1 MKCKNCGSILVKG
14 QVICSN
20 CDTINPKETDVN
32 DYSNYQ
38 KISYNKTNQNDIDDQ
53 IYNNDFEK
61 ENLNNDEEIN
71 NKNNKNYIIA
81 IFILIVVII
90 GLVFGSKYLVEYL
103 KNDGDSSK
111 ENEFLTKYKTIYQ
124 DINVRLS
131 LGQEAVCDNDC
142 SNIYDYDNNIYDL
155 IIYDKDTFY
164 EIHFTN
170 NNNMSLNM
178 DECISLT
185 DVTCENN
192 KITGKIYK

>member
-1 MKCKNCGSILVKG
+1 MKCKNCGAILVKG

-20 CDTINPKETDVN
+20 CDTINSNETDVN
-32 DYSNYQ
+32 DYSDYQ

-90 GLVFGSKYLVEYL
+90 GFVFGSKYLVEYL

-142 SNIYDYDNNIYDL
+142 SNIYDYDNNNYDL

-192 KITGKIYK
+192 KITGKVYK

>member
-14 QVICSN
+14 QIICSN
-20 CDTINPKETDVN
+20 CDAVNSVETGVN
-32 DYSNYQ
+32 DYNNYQ

-90 GLVFGSKYLVEYL
+90 GFVFGSKYLVEYL

-142 SNIYDYDNNIYDL
+142 SNIYDYDNNNYDL

>member
-14 QVICSN
+14 QIICSN
-20 CDTINPKETDVN
+20 CDTVNSNEIDIKDYNNYPKTSFNKINE
-32 DYSNYQ
+32 
-38 KISYNKTNQNDIDDQ
+38 NDIDDQ
-53 IYNNDFEK
+53 IYNDDFKK
-61 ENLNNDEEIN
+61 ENIDSNEDID
-71 NKNNKNYIIA
+71 NKNNKNYILA
-81 IFILIVVII
+81 IFILVIVVIM
-90 GLVFGSKYLVEYL
+90 LFFVAKYLVTYF
-103 KNDGDSSK
+103 KNDEESIK

-131 LGQEAVCDNDC
+131 LGQEVVCDNDC
-142 SNIYDYDNNIYDL
+142 SNIYDYDNSNYDL
-155 IIYDKDTFY
+155 IIYDKDAFY